1 MNSIPFNK
9 SPVLGTEIDYIR
21 QAIESRALCGD
32 GIFSKRCEVLLTEM
46 TSTHRALMVPSCT
59 AALELSAILIDI
71 QPGDEVILP
80 SFTFVSTA
88 NAYALRG
95 AKLVFVDIEKD
106 SMNLDP
112 KRVEEAITDRT
123 KAIVVVHYA
132 GMACKMDEIMQ
143 IAEKN
148 NIYVIEDAA
157 QAIGNHYRDRALGS
171 IGHLGTFSFHET
183 KNITSGGE
191 GGALLI
197 NDEKL
202 IERAEIIR
210 EKGTNRKLFLRGV
223 VDKYSWVDI
232 GSSFLPSE
240 IQCAYLLAQL
250 ENIKKINGKRLALWN
265 TYAAELSVLEEKGI
279 VTLPSVPEYT
289 GNNAH
294 IFFLKCKNIDERSEL
309 ITYLRNHNVAAV
321 FHYVPLHSSKYGKTS
336 GFFHG
341 ADHFTTC
348 ESEKLVRLPLYFELT
363 ENEVKKVCS
372 LILEFFGIKA

>member
-9 SPVLGTEIDYIR
+9 APVLGSEIDYIR
-21 QAIESRALCGD
+21 QAIDSRSLCGD
-32 GIFSKRCEVLLTEM
+32 SEFSKRCEALLEEM
-46 TSTHRALMVPSCT
+46 TSSHRALMTPSCT

-71 QPGDEVILP
+71 KPGDEVILP

-95 AKLVFVDIEKD
+95 AKLVFVDIERD

-112 KRVEEAITDRT
+112 KRVEEAVTKKT

-132 GMACKMDEIMQ
+132 GMACKMDEIME
-143 IAEKN
+143 IASRN
-148 NIYVIEDAA
+148 NLYVIEDAA
-157 QAIGNHYRDRALGS
+157 QAVGNHYKGRALGS
-171 IGHLGTFSFHET
+171 IGHLGVFSFHET

-197 NDEKL
+197 NDKGL

-210 EKGTNRKLFLRGV
+210 EKGTNRKLFLLGA

-250 ENIKKINGKRLALWN
+250 ENIERINGKRLTLWN
-265 TYAAELSVLEEKGI
+265 AYANALSVLEEQGLA
-279 VTLPSVPEYT
+279 TLPSVPEFT

-294 IFFLKCKNIDERSEL
+294 IFFLKCRDIDERSAL
-309 ITYLRNHNVAAV
+309 ISHLRKHDVAAA

-341 ADHFTTC
+341 IDHFTTQ
-348 ESEKLVRLPLYFELT
+348 ESEKLVRLPLYFELS
-363 ENEVKKVCS
+363 EKEVERVS
-372 LILEFFGIKA
+372 VLVLEFFGI